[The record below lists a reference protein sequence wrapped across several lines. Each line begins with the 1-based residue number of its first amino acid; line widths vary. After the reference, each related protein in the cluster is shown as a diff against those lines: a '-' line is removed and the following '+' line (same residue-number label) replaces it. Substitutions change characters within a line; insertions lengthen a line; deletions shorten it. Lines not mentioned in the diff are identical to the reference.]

1 MPFKGLADLRTAP
14 AEVLVI
20 FPGRGRLQSHTSTPT
35 RLRRAFYS
43 HCLFLVTHGPTSPW
57 TLSLDCPVPM
67 EIQSYSPSWTDLA
80 RWLIS
85 SLFRNCCRPRRWL
98 SCWCSI
104 SSASLDSPY
113 VDVAFGLWTFIH
125 AQIVKLRGR
134 TKTLRSPSSAWPLRI
149 LLRDLLS

>member
-113 VDVAFGLWTFIH
+113 VDVASDILSLDFH
-125 AQIVKLRGR
+125 PHSNS
-134 TKTLRSPSSAWPLRI
+134 KTERKNQDIEVALQCMASQDPAS
-149 LLRDLLS
+149 